1 MFTELDSTAF
11 WSSSDYH
18 LIAHQRSY
26 SSRHLAPWIIIIVII
41 INIIIIIIIIIIIR
55 YLALIVCLQGDH
67 DFLFFWLLFS
77 FFCVKWE
84 NEFFV
89 IRRIG

>member
-26 SSRHLAPWIIIIVII
+26 SSRHLAPWIIIIVIV
-41 INIIIIIIIIIIIR
+41 IIIIIIIIIIFIIIIR

-67 DFLFFWLLFS
+67 DFLFFWLLF
-77 FFCVKWE
+77 
-84 NEFFV
+84 
-89 IRRIG
+89 

>member
-26 SSRHLAPWIIIIVII
+26 SSRHLAPWIIIIVIVI
-41 INIIIIIIIIIIIR
+41 IIIIIIIKKKYIIIIIIIIIICIINIAR
-55 YLALIVCLQGDH
+55 HINHIARD
-67 DFLFFWLLFS
+67 
-77 FFCVKWE
+77 
-84 NEFFV
+84 
-89 IRRIG
+89 

>member
-67 DFLFFWLLFS
+67 DFPFFLVVVLVFL
-77 FFCVKWE
+77 C
-84 NEFFV
+84 
-89 IRRIG
+89 